1 LPSRDDVARAIA
13 FFRTSDDVAM
23 LRRELVAL
31 APRARGLVRRQ
42 TAAGG
47 VESVPGPAEIDA
59 ATLRPATE
67 AEALRTLRTCNDFA
81 LLQAMTRAMGRR
93 VEELQGE

>member
-13 FFRTSDDVAM
+13 FFQAANDVEM

-31 APRARGLVRRQ
+31 APRVRGLVRRQ

-47 VESVPGPAEIDA
+47 EDSVAGPAEIDA

-81 LLQAMTRAMGRR
+81 LLQAMTRAIGRR
-93 VEELQGE
+93 VEELQPE